1 MSHVLTYPMQPY
13 TYDVHMSIRYIVK
26 TYISKRHV
34 LICVSVRY
42 IHVRQSKRHVLTY
55 FMCEY
60 RKDIHKTM

>member
-34 LICVSVRY
+34 LIYVSVRY
-42 IHVRQSKRHVLTY
+42 IHVRQSKSHVLTY
-55 FMCEY
+55 FTCAY
-60 RKDIHKTM
+60 RTDIYETM